1 MSLNLPSVATKF
13 FFSYWFYMFV
23 NICVCMC
30 LFYFAHLLC
39 ILKHY
44 IIYWR
49 EYIYKC
55 EIHISSM
62 LYSKWSSLTMFCP
75 LATSLHM
82 YFCSGCVYVFEI
94 DASLSEIYIT
104 SWPCVSKSVQQ
115 YWFCIVFKWNK
126 YLWLISCLIVWWNL
140 IIEKKIIEFW
150 HTNADVYQW
159 LFEKNICSYV
169 YNFFNYT
176 LWILM

>member
-13 FFSYWFYMFV
+13 FFSYWFLYVFEYLYMY
-23 NICVCMC
+23 ICVCMC
-30 LFYFAHLLC
+30 LFYFAHLLY

-75 LATSLHM
+75 LVTSLHM

-115 YWFCIVFKWNK
+115 YWFCIVF
-126 YLWLISCLIVWWNL
+126 
-140 IIEKKIIEFW
+140 
-150 HTNADVYQW
+150 TN
-159 LFEKNICSYV
+159 EINIYG
-169 YNFFNYT
+169 
-176 LWILM
+176 

>member
-1 MSLNLPSVATKF
+1 
-13 FFSYWFYMFV
+13 
-23 NICVCMC
+23 
-30 LFYFAHLLC
+30 
-39 ILKHY
+39 
-44 IIYWR
+44 
-49 EYIYKC
+49 
-55 EIHISSM
+55 M

-140 IIEKKIIEFW
+140 IIEKNYWILITYQCRCIPLIIW
-150 HTNADVYQW
+150 
-159 LFEKNICSYV
+159 EKYLLLCIQ
-169 YNFFNYT
+169 FFQLYT
-176 LWILM
+176 LNIDVKCFIFLYQF